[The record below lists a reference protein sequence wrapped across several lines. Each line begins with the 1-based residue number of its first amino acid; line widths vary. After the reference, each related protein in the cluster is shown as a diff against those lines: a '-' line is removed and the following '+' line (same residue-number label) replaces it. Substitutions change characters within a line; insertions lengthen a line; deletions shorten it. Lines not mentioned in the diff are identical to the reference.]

1 MNGLKLL
8 KELVKENEER
18 FQKREQ
24 VKAMLEKQVL
34 LGEKRAAEQIRITE
48 AREKL
53 LALKM
58 RELELQKAKLA
69 RKKREQEE
77 KERATEDFLAHIDKQ
92 LEDMETKAATPQ
104 PTGAIP
110 KQKRNKSKGKGRNR
124 SKSNTPKVKSPE
136 PIIQA
141 KAASEKVKS
150 PEPQVE
156 TLKVNANESKT
167 KQSDE
172 VKQEE
177 DKKSET
183 EAKVEEMKTI
193 QPEEPNEESTIS
205 TSLAQ

>member
-1 MNGLKLL
+1 MGEQITDKITSMKARIEAYANKKEAVSYLNEHVHMKLQTVKEEMDSSETKDKESEEKVSSSVTNNHERFEAL
-8 KELVKENEER
+8 KELVKENKER

-69 RKKREQEE
+69 RKKR
-77 KERATEDFLAHIDKQ
+77 ATEDFLAHIDKQ

-110 KQKRNKSKGKGRNR
+110 
-124 SKSNTPKVKSPE
+124 
-136 PIIQA
+136 
-141 KAASEKVKS
+141 
-150 PEPQVE
+150 
-156 TLKVNANESKT
+156 
-167 KQSDE
+167 
-172 VKQEE
+172 
-177 DKKSET
+177 
-183 EAKVEEMKTI
+183 
-193 QPEEPNEESTIS
+193 
-205 TSLAQ
+205 